1 MKKLAKWLV
10 PLLVLAMLLTACG
23 GSGGSG
29 DGGSAQAPNLQQY
42 YDDYMA
48 SLGEGNTPMM
58 MDMTEDAGMLESYYP
73 GLKDVETKQLVVRMP
88 AITGQ
93 AFEFALAEAADAA
106 GAKTIADIFQ
116 ARIDSQL
123 SDSMM
128 YPGTLDAWEAAKVIS
143 HGNVVALIVAGEG
156 MEDAVPTFE
165 ALF

>member
-1 MKKLAKWLV
+1 MMKHFMKFLAPMLALA
-10 PLLVLAMLLTACG
+10 LLFTACG
-23 GSGGSG
+23 GNGGSG
-29 DGGSAQAPNLQQY
+29 GAEAPDLTKY
-42 YDDYMA
+42 YEDYMA

-58 MDMTEDAGMLESYYP
+58 MDMTEDEGLMGTYYP
-73 GLKDVETKQLVVRMP
+73 GLTDVETKQLVVRMP

-93 AFEFALAEAADAA
+93 AFEFALAEAADAD

-128 YPGTLDAWEAAKVIS
+128 YPATLEAWEAAKVIT

-165 ALF
+165 ALFK

>member
-29 DGGSAQAPNLQQY
+29 DGGSAQAPDLQQY

-106 GAKTIADIFQ
+106 GANRQPAQRQHDV
-116 ARIDSQL
+116 
-123 SDSMM
+123 
-128 YPGTLDAWEAAKVIS
+128 PGHPGCLGGRQGDQPRQR
-143 HGNVVALIVAGEG
+143 GGPDRG
-156 MEDAVPTFE
+156 R
-165 ALF
+165 

>member
-1 MKKLAKWLV
+1 MMKRFMKFLA
-10 PLLVLAMLLTACG
+10 PMLALALLLTACG
-23 GSGGSG
+23 GNGGSG
-29 DGGSAQAPNLQQY
+29 GAEAPDLTKY
-42 YDDYMA
+42 YEDYMA

-58 MDMTEDAGMLESYYP
+58 MDMTEDEGLMGTYYP
-73 GLKDVETKQLVVRMP
+73 GLTDVETKQLVVRMP

-93 AFEFALAEAADAA
+93 AFEFALAEAADAD

-128 YPGTLDAWEAAKVIS
+128 YPGTLDAWEAAKVIT

-165 ALF
+165 ALFK